1 MQVKYRVM
9 GIVAALCAVGALAR
23 QDEIRRRRMARFP
36 SGTA

>member
-23 QDEIRRRRMARFP
+23 QDEIDRK
-36 SGTA
+36 SVV